1 MDQLQSDKL
10 ENNKQNSIKAGIIV
24 QARMGSTRLPGKV
37 LKDFYKGQSILDII
51 IETLVSAEI
60 PAPYIIATGE
70 DEENEPIKKFC
81 TEKNIQCFTGSEE
94 DVLQRF
100 INSADHFKL
109 DYVIRICADN
119 PMLDGILM
127 KQLYS
132 EGIKNPEQDYISFRV
147 DNETPAIRSHWG
159 LFTEWVKVSA
169 LKKISEQTADTF
181 FHEHVT
187 NYIYNHP
194 ESFKIHWIKAPD
206 AIWERKQ
213 MRFTIDTP
221 DDFKNMQLLYEEM
234 KKSQLP
240 VQYKNIIETALKNP
254 NTCKIMQSEIKKHNK

>member
-1 MDQLQSDKL
+1 MDRSYVNQ
-10 ENNKQNSIKAGIIV
+10 IKNDDVPSLRLGFIV
-24 QARMGSTRLPGKV
+24 QARIGSTRLPGKV
-37 LKDFYKGQSILDII
+37 LKDFYKEQSILDII
-51 IETLVSAEI
+51 IKTIISSEI
-60 PAPYIIATGE
+60 PAPFIIATG
-70 DEENEPIKKFC
+70 DDAENQPIKDFC
-81 TEKNIQCFTGSEE
+81 IENKYPFFCGSEE
-94 DVLQRF
+94 DVLERF
-100 INSADHFKL
+100 IKCADHFKL

-127 KQLYS
+127 KQLYT
-132 EGIKNPEQDYISFRV
+132 EGIYNPEQDYISFKV

-169 LKKISEQTADTF
+169 LKQISEQTADTF

-206 AIWERKQ
+206 TIWEEKQ

-221 DDFKNMQLLYEEM
+221 DDFKNMQLLYQQM
-234 KKSQLP
+234 KKSPLP
-240 VQYKNIIETALKNP
+240 LHYKTLMETALKNP
-254 NTCKIMQSEIKKHNK
+254 NTFKIMQSEIKKHNK